1 MRVGLLIAVLVGIA
15 ATGSMYAAPT
25 SITIDEAI
33 EIALKNNSEV
43 VSSRHGIDKAEARVA
58 EALGNALPTLNL
70 SAVYQRNIQVPV
82 FFIPNF
88 QDPAAGLQAIR
99 VGLKNQ
105 YNVGFQASQ
114 ILFNSAVFT
123 GIGASKIYEHAA
135 KEQANATIA
144 KVVTDTRKAF
154 YGALLARDFAGIT
167 QASLKNGE
175 ENLATIKLL
184 FAEGLVAEFDAI
196 RAEVGVENIRPMV
209 TQAEAAYK
217 NAVSALQTQMGVG
230 LGDTYEPVGSFDT
243 TLPDVPDEE
252 QAMLRAMKDNF
263 DLRALDLQIQVA
275 GEFVTVAKSDYY
287 PTLALYG
294 NWTNQGQSDNLNSFL
309 SATSSGVGLNLSM
322 NLFNGLRSDA
332 RVQQAKADEQILRS
346 TMQQA
351 RDGVRLQVRAILNNL
366 ASARQ
371 RVTAQQRTVDQA
383 LRGYEIAQVRYRE
396 GTGNLL
402 EISDADL
409 ALSRARTNKVQAL
422 HDFYAA
428 KADLD
433 RALAMLDRKYF
444 IHIDQH

>member
-1 MRVGLLIAVLVGIA
+1 
-15 ATGSMYAAPT
+15 
-25 SITIDEAI
+25 
-33 EIALKNNSEV
+33 
-43 VSSRHGIDKAEARVA
+43 
-58 EALGNALPTLNL
+58 
-70 SAVYQRNIQVPV
+70 
-82 FFIPNF
+82 
-88 QDPAAGLQAIR
+88 
-99 VGLKNQ
+99 
-105 YNVGFQASQ
+105 
-114 ILFNSAVFT
+114 
-123 GIGASKIYEHAA
+123 
-135 KEQANATIA
+135 
-144 KVVTDTRKAF
+144 
-154 YGALLARDFAGIT
+154 
-167 QASLKNGE
+167 
-175 ENLATIKLL
+175 
-184 FAEGLVAEFDAI
+184 
-196 RAEVGVENIRPMV
+196 
-209 TQAEAAYK
+209 
-217 NAVSALQTQMGVG
+217 
-230 LGDTYEPVGSFDT
+230 
-243 TLPDVPDEE
+243 
-252 QAMLRAMKDNF
+252 MLRAMKDNF